1 MVFDDLWRHL
11 EDPHELRLIPIYS
24 RCDRRRRSCARKREY
39 DYGAGG
45 GNFIGVSVGA
55 DVNSGVGDA
64 DEDSDGDL
72 VVAVGDSKGTAVA
85 AICSDDIGDAFDV
98 MERRSL
104 ENGISAIRATNIGTT
119 TPQQPPTSSKIKYS
133 TPDSS
138 LVRDVARR
146 VLLHAS
152 PQFLVEAVGEDH
164 PIVQSVV

>member
-1 MVFDDLWRHL
+1 MSPAFRVEDVVMVFDDLRRHL
-11 EDPHELRLIPIYS
+11 EDPHELRLIRIYS

-64 DEDSDGDL
+64 GGDS
-72 VVAVGDSKGTAVA
+72 VAVGDSKGTVIA

-98 MERRSL
+98 TERRSL

-119 TPQQPPTSSKIKYS
+119 MPTATAHFVQYRMVEPWAI
-133 TPDSS
+133 DS
-138 LVRDVARR
+138 
-146 VLLHAS
+146 
-152 PQFLVEAVGEDH
+152 PCC
-164 PIVQSVV
+164 